1 MRLWKKRKQKITV
14 EQVSL
19 PVLIRQVI
27 YDSMLTPPEGIA
39 DAMGLPPIS
48 DEVAEMEER
57 ASQERL
63 SSMSALLPFIDAHAD
78 IAAKIAAAAYLLDDT
93 DEDEDGDM
101 SLEQLKSMTS
111 LFRLVSLAASVS
123 CVSTLVNLGLVD
135 SKVVSKDE

>member
-1 MRLWKKRKQKITV
+1 MKLWKKRKQKITI

-57 ASQERL
+57 ASHERL
-63 SSMSALLPFIDAHAD
+63 STMSALLPFIDAHAD
-78 IAAKIAAAAYLLDDT
+78 IAAKIAAAAYLLEDND
-93 DEDEDGDM
+93 DEDLQ
-101 SLEQLKSMTS
+101 LEELKSMTS

-123 CVSTLVNLGLVD
+123 CVSTLMNLGLVD
-135 SKVVSKDE
+135 SKVVSKDEQ